1 MWQYYYAGESHLV
14 VELGSTIDLSINS
27 DVHALAGALVAL
39 QPRGLREV
47 VPSYRSLMISYDP
60 LVITAPELRAI
71 CQGLMKSKAICRPHQ
86 REMLEI
92 PVRYGGELGPDL
104 DQVAEETSLTVEEV
118 VAMHVRRAYAV
129 YMIGFLPGFPYLGG
143 LDPRLSLPRLKV
155 PRTKVPAGSVAIAD
169 LQTGVY
175 PLSSP
180 GGWRIIGRT
189 PLRFFNIAESPPSL
203 LRPGQWVRFRS
214 VSGGEYAEIADLVK
228 ANRFRPRVVLMDAEH
243 A

>member
-27 DVHALAGALVAL
+27 DVHALAGTLVAL

-86 REMLEI
+86 REVLEI

-104 DQVAEETSLTVEEV
+104 EQVAEETSLTVEEV

-129 YMIGFLPGFPYLGG
+129 YMIGFLPGFPYFGQIRPQICPASDKLW
-143 LDPRLSLPRLKV
+143 LETPYICHLKDGT
-155 PRTKVPAGSVAIAD
+155 RFWIALAKEQKVIC
-169 LQTGVY
+169 QF
-175 PLSSP
+175 PL
-180 GGWRIIGRT
+180 
-189 PLRFFNIAESPPSL
+189 
-203 LRPGQWVRFRS
+203 
-214 VSGGEYAEIADLVK
+214 
-228 ANRFRPRVVLMDAEH
+228 
-243 A
+243 